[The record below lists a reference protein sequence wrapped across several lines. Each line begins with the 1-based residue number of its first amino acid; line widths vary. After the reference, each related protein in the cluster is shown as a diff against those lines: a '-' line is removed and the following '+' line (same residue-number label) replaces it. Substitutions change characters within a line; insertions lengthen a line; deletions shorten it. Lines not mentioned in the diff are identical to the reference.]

1 MKQSYI
7 LLIAAFAVTL
17 TANGQGKALR
27 EATTAEMTAK
37 TAGAGV
43 YVSPR
48 RSTSGGVATNGLTD
62 PLAISFT
69 SSNNITDPYIQKL
82 AQNHV
87 QRLRTMTAF
96 TNLTREFIFNRA
108 YTTNYAEL
116 FGNTGTMV
124 NPSQDTF
131 GFLQNMTNYFTAS
144 LGSGLTNWT
153 IIIFRNPNIDACE
166 MSPSGGSSLFL
177 EWSLEGAHNSGY
189 FNYAGNHVGRNFQSD
204 NVTTSLPS
212 GSNVNNTAWLSVPSM
227 NGSQSYRWESFPTI
241 TAYSSDGN
249 GTLIGY
255 QDGLQMFSR
264 NTTSKT
270 NLNDT
275 VSGQITT
282 NYQAVTTLFIGG
294 GSTNWF
300 NSYVMTAGAPPSRFC
315 TNWSGSTFSVAIFN
329 SILAPSDVYT
339 YGKSVYELWP
349 YKKAA
354 TAWFGTSMFAENQN
368 RVSITGGYSPFTN
381 CPPAYVALRHPYEI
395 SKNYAKGGAT
405 IETFKNVNF
414 AGGGTGWFPTNVLT
428 QFPSDWDLTLV
439 TDFPRNNFL
448 NTNAANPTWAG
459 FTSSLQNQSNNV
471 ICSNLANAFLPY
483 SAVVNRTWA
492 WESVLSATNA
502 QTQSFGFGVPAYRM
516 AAYQTTLATET
527 NPATLQLFSKFIHV
541 QAFVYGSVWD
551 TNNQYFAGDANGGA
565 HIEGTNGPALFQQQ
579 AAYYDTGEWPNQATN
594 LKWIPYVYTNGY

>member
-166 MSPSGGSSLFL
+166 
-177 EWSLEGAHNSGY
+177 
-189 FNYAGNHVGRNFQSD
+189 
-204 NVTTSLPS
+204 
-212 GSNVNNTAWLSVPSM
+212 
-227 NGSQSYRWESFPTI
+227 I
-241 TAYSSDGN
+241 
-249 GTLIGY
+249 
-255 QDGLQMFSR
+255 
-264 NTTSKT
+264 
-270 NLNDT
+270 
-275 VSGQITT
+275 
-282 NYQAVTTLFIGG
+282 
-294 GSTNWF
+294 
-300 NSYVMTAGAPPSRFC
+300 
-315 TNWSGSTFSVAIFN
+315 
-329 SILAPSDVYT
+329 
-339 YGKSVYELWP
+339 
-349 YKKAA
+349 
-354 TAWFGTSMFAENQN
+354 
-368 RVSITGGYSPFTN
+368 
-381 CPPAYVALRHPYEI
+381 
-395 SKNYAKGGAT
+395 
-405 IETFKNVNF
+405 
-414 AGGGTGWFPTNVLT
+414 
-428 QFPSDWDLTLV
+428 
-439 TDFPRNNFL
+439 
-448 NTNAANPTWAG
+448 
-459 FTSSLQNQSNNV
+459 
-471 ICSNLANAFLPY
+471 
-483 SAVVNRTWA
+483 
-492 WESVLSATNA
+492 
-502 QTQSFGFGVPAYRM
+502 
-516 AAYQTTLATET
+516 
-527 NPATLQLFSKFIHV
+527 
-541 QAFVYGSVWD
+541 
-551 TNNQYFAGDANGGA
+551 
-565 HIEGTNGPALFQQQ
+565 
-579 AAYYDTGEWPNQATN
+579 
-594 LKWIPYVYTNGY
+594 